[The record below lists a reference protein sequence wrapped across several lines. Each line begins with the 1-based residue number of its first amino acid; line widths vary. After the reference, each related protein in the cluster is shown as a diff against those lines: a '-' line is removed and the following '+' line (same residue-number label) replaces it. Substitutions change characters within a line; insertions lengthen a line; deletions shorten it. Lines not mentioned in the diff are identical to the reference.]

1 MKNLILSL
9 ITLLITVPSFSQAY
23 KKVKVYDEDY
33 RLIDFEKEAD
43 YSKYES
49 IYLDTARYAFA
60 PISYIPNEVLLLT
73 NLKSVS
79 FTITN
84 DSAVKTVFDVL
95 QEISTLESLSIEG
108 SNFNLGSVFEPD
120 KSNSLSLFPIEIN
133 RLVNLK
139 TLMLT
144 GHFFNEILI
153 DTNKLNRL
161 ENLYLFRNKLTEFP
175 KLLLE
180 LPKLVDLGLENNYI
194 KEIPTAF
201 CNSKIIQLSIGRNR
215 LSEIPECIFEIDSF
229 KMILLNENMIPK
241 ELADKY
247 LKIIEQTKS
256 NVKLYLPISK

>member
-1 MKNLILSL
+1 MKKLSLLIL
-9 ITLLITVPSFSQAY
+9 ILLITTPSFSQAY
-23 KKVKVYDEDY
+23 NKVMIYDEDY

-60 PISYIPNEVLLLT
+60 PISYIPNEVILLT
-73 NLKSVS
+73 NLKSIA

-84 DSAVKTVFDVL
+84 DSAVKKVFDVL
-95 QEISTLESLSIEG
+95 QEISALESLSIQG
-108 SNFNLGSVFEPD
+108 SNLNLGSVFEPD
-120 KSNSLSLFPIEIN
+120 KSNSLSLFPIEVN

-153 DTNKLNRL
+153 DTNKLTRL

-180 LPKLVDLGLENNYI
+180 LPRLVDLGLENNYI
-194 KEIPTAF
+194 KEIPTEF
-201 CNSKIIQLSIGRNR
+201 CDSKIVQLSIGRNR
-215 LSEIPECIFEIDSF
+215 LSEIPECIFGIDSYR
-229 KMILLNENMIPK
+229 MILLNENVIPK

-256 NVKLYLPISK
+256 KVKLYLPISK